1 MKTIAKN
8 KKGEILMLISSFL
21 IGGLV
26 MYLFL
31 QNTITKENTIIL
43 EKNSMKKPIERIK
56 DATVVIETYTGLN
69 KDSTGSGFVYK
80 KDNKYAYILSNEH
93 VLSGNV
99 IKVINSTEEEIE
111 GRVLGKDPYLDLC
124 VIRVS
129 KDKINQ
135 VATIGS
141 SEKTSVGDF
150 IFTIGAPLG
159 RTYQGTVTT
168 GILSGKDR
176 MVETTVDSNSSS
188 YVMKVLQFDAS
199 INSGNSGGPLLN
211 AKGEVIGIVLMKL
224 IDTQIEGMGFAIPIE
239 DVMSRVDDLEKG
251 KTKEYPELGITMTNI
266 SNSATISNQNIKV
279 PENQKEGVVILSIKE
294 KGPAKDAKLKKGDI
308 ITQIEGKTVKDTAYL
323 KYELLKHQVGDK
335 IKITYIRDGKENI
348 KDIKL

>member
-1 MKTIAKN
+1 
-8 KKGEILMLISSFL
+8 MLISSFL

-43 EKNSMKKPIERIK
+43 EKNSIRKPLEKIK
-56 DATVVIETYTGLN
+56 DATVVVETYTGLN

-80 KDNKYAYILSNEH
+80 IDNKYAYILSNEH
-93 VLSGNV
+93 VLSGNI
-99 IKVINSTEEEIE
+99 IKVINSNEEEID
-111 GRVLGKDPYLDLC
+111 GRVLGKDPYLDIC
-124 VIRVS
+124 VIRV
-129 KDKINQ
+129 DKKKIKQ
-135 VATIGS
+135 VAEIGS
-141 SEKTSVGDF
+141 SENTNVGDF
-150 IFTIGAPLG
+150 IFTVGAPLG
-159 RTYQGTVTT
+159 RNYQGTVTT

-176 MVETTVDSNSSS
+176 MVETTIESNSSS

-211 AKGEVIGIVLMKL
+211 AKGEVIGVVLMKL
-224 IDTQIEGMGFAIPIE
+224 IDTQIEGMGFALPIE
-239 DVMSRVDDLEKG
+239 DVMLRIEDLEKG

-266 SNSATISNQNIKV
+266 SNSATISNQDIKI

-308 ITQIEGKTVKDTAYL
+308 ITQIEEKKVKDTAYL
-323 KYELLKHQVGDK
+323 KYELLKYQIGDK
-335 IKITYIRDGKENI
+335 IKITIIRDGKENT
-348 KDIKL
+348 KYIKL

>member
-1 MKTIAKN
+1 MKTITKN
-8 KKGEILMLISSFL
+8 KKGEILLLISSFL

-31 QNTITKENTIIL
+31 QNSITKESTIIL
-43 EKNSMKKPIERIK
+43 EKNSIKKPLEKIK
-56 DATVVIETYTGLN
+56 DATVVIETWTGQS

-99 IKVINSTEEEIE
+99 IKVITSKEEELE
-111 GRVLGKDPYLDLC
+111 GRVLGKDPYIDLC
-124 VIRVS
+124 VIRVE
-129 KDKINQ
+129 KDKIEQ
-135 VATIGS
+135 VATIGN
-141 SEKTSVGDF
+141 SENTNVGDF
-150 IFTIGAPLG
+150 IFTVGAPLG

-176 MVETTVDSNSSS
+176 MVETTVDNNSSS

-211 AKGEVIGIVLMKL
+211 AKGEVIGVVLMKL
-224 IDTQIEGMGFAIPIE
+224 IDEQIEGMSFAIPIE
-239 DVMSRVDDLEKG
+239 DAMAMVEDLENG

-279 PENQKEGVVILSIKE
+279 PENQKEGAVILSIKE

-308 ITQIEGKTVKDTAYL
+308 ITQIDGNHVKDTAYL
-323 KYELLKHQVGDK
+323 KYELLKHSTGDK
-335 IKITYIRDGKENI
+335 IKVTYLREGKE
-348 KDIKL
+348 KETTIKL

>member
-1 MKTIAKN
+1 MKNITKN

-43 EKNSMKKPIERIK
+43 EKNSIRKPLEKIK
-56 DATVVIETYTGLN
+56 DATVVVETYTGLN

-80 KDNKYAYILSNEH
+80 IDNKYAYILSNEH
-93 VLSGNV
+93 VLSGNI
-99 IKVINSTEEEIE
+99 IKVINSNEEEID
-111 GRVLGKDPYLDLC
+111 GRVLGKDPYLDIC
-124 VIRVS
+124 VIRV
-129 KDKINQ
+129 DKKKIKQ
-135 VATIGS
+135 VAEIGS
-141 SEKTSVGDF
+141 SENTNVGDF
-150 IFTIGAPLG
+150 IFTVGAPLG
-159 RTYQGTVTT
+159 RNYQGTVTT

-176 MVETTVDSNSSS
+176 MVETTIESNSSS

-211 AKGEVIGIVLMKL
+211 AKGEVIGVVLMKL
-224 IDTQIEGMGFAIPIE
+224 IDTQIEGMGFALPIE
-239 DVMSRVDDLEKG
+239 DVMLRIEDLEKG

-266 SNSATISNQNIKV
+266 SNSATISNQDIKI

-308 ITQIEGKTVKDTAYL
+308 ITQIEEKKVKDTAYL
-323 KYELLKHQVGDK
+323 KYELLKYQIGDK
-335 IKITYIRDGKENI
+335 IKITIIRDGKENT
-348 KDIKL
+348 KYIKL